1 MLQRFGAFQLLTTS
15 NAATD
20 MVLNLELGVIGKFV
34 IDVENQ
40 VFLCPIAFHNQ
51 KSPENF
57 LVAFY
62 RLIGA
67 SVLRNFC
74 VALNKVFLAV
84 SSVVFSISP
93 IVRSRSP

>member
-1 MLQRFGAFQLLTTS
+1 MS
-15 NAATD
+15 
-20 MVLNLELGVIGKFV
+20 
-34 IDVENQ
+34 
-40 VFLCPIAFHNQ
+40 
-51 KSPENF
+51 
-57 LVAFY
+57 Y

-93 IVRSRSP
+93 IVRSRRP